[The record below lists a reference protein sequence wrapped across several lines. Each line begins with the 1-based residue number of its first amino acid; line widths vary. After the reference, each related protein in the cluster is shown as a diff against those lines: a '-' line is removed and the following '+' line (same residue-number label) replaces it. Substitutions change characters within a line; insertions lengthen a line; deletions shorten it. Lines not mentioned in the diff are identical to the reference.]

1 MLLALMDCNDYKP
14 DDVYTNNPNE
24 TLAQWLAAACRAYPK
39 LAKKGMDS
47 TKVMD
52 VWHRTHKRANNNC
65 LYCNEA
71 SLLNWQHTVYDAIK
85 VVD

>member
-1 MLLALMDCNDYKP
+1 MLLALMMDCNDYKP
-14 DDVYTNNPNE
+14 DDQVYTNNPTE

-52 VWHRTHKRANNNC
+52 TWHRTHKRANLNC

-71 SLLNWQHTVYDAIK
+71 SVLSNVYDAIK